1 MESKGRK
8 VVVIGGGL
16 AGLSSALL
24 LLRKGFHVT
33 IIEKSSELGG
43 LAITRSKD
51 GFKWDLGPHNIHTH
65 HTDVLGFLERTFADM
80 YEHALPS
87 LVYKGGK
94 LLSYPLKGLKILTSL
109 PPVRLFQAVFSL
121 FLARLRMLLT
131 EPKKDDTFE
140 DWIKNRFGGVLF
152 EEYFHHYPRKVWGL
166 NTRDID
172 KYVAEKRV
180 PVISLLEL
188 IRTLVL
194 RKAPRMSHP
203 EWSSKNYYLPDGI
216 GEIANYLSSEFFKA
230 KGEVLFAAQPESV
243 MVENSS
249 VTCVVVRSDSGERRE
264 LACDY
269 CLSTIPVN
277 DFVRLFPQCSAEVSA
292 AASGLDY
299 VASVLLF
306 LKVRRADVLPAKLLY
321 FSEPTLQ
328 YSRLSDVGGFSR
340 KMVPE
345 GQNLLCLEFPCTV
358 GDATWGQSLKELTEH
373 AVHTLVERNILREG
387 DVYDSFMERV
397 SHSYPRFKTGF
408 QDRRKACSSFVASH
422 RNCLSFGRQGGFA
435 YVNTDAVLHQ
445 GFKAAASVAMA
456 ESLDFS
462 VSDWFDKV

>member
-1 MESKGRK
+1 MVSTSKK

-24 LLRKGFHVT
+24 LLRKGFQVT

-65 HTDVLGFLERTFADM
+65 HTDVLGFLERTFSDM

-94 LLSYPLKGLKILTSL
+94 LLNYPLKGLRILTSL
-109 PPVRLFQAVFSL
+109 PPVRLLQAAVSF
-121 FLARLRMLLT
+121 FVARLRMLLT
-131 EPKKDDTFE
+131 EPKRDGTFE

-166 NTRDID
+166 NTREID

-180 PVISLLEL
+180 PVISFLEL
-188 IRTLVL
+188 IRTLIL
-194 RKAPRMSHP
+194 RKAPRMDHP

-216 GEIANYLSSEFFKA
+216 GEIANHLSSEFIN
-230 KGEVLFAAQPESV
+230 GGGQVLFSSQPESLI
-243 MVENSS
+243 VENSS
-249 VTCVVVRSDSGERRE
+249 VTGVVVSSDSGERKE
-264 LACDY
+264 VACDY

-277 DFVRLFPQCSAEVSA
+277 DFVRLFPECPETVLT

-306 LKVRRADVLPAKLLY
+306 LKTRRADVLPAKLLY

-328 YSRLSDVGGFSR
+328 YSRLSDVGAFSR

-358 GDATWGQSLKELTEH
+358 GDGTWNKSLEDLTEH
-373 AVHTLVERNILREG
+373 ASRTLVERKILKEG
-387 DVYDSFMERV
+387 DVYESFMERI
-397 SHSYPRFKTGF
+397 SHSYPRFRTGF
-408 QDRRKACSSFVASH
+408 QERRKICTTFVATHKNS
-422 RNCLSFGRQGGFA
+422 LSFGRQGGFA

-445 GFKAAASVAMA
+445 GFKAAASVVMA
-456 ESLDFS
+456 ESLAFS
-462 VSDWFDKV
+462 VSEWFERV